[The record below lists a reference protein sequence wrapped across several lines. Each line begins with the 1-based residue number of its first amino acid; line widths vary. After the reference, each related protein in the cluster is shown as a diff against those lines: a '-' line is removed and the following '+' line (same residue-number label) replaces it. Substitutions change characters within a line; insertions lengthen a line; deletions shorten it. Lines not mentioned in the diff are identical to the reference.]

1 MSPITKILCP
11 VDFEAGSRAALTTAR
26 ELAETFSAPIDVV
39 HVLNVPYSVRPD
51 LMVWLEAG
59 HVRPML
65 DVARDQAQQQ
75 LEDWLREADASVERV
90 GRELLIGEPAE
101 AIVERA
107 REGGYDLIVMGTHGR
122 KGMQRLLLGSVA
134 EKVVRRSA
142 CAVLTVHR
150 GQSSAAAA

>member
-1 MSPITKILCP
+1 MSPIGKILCP
-11 VDFEAGSRAALTTAR
+11 VDFEAGSRAALAAAR
-26 ELAETFSAPIDVV
+26 ELAETFSAPVDVV
-39 HVLNVPYSVRPD
+39 HVIAVPHSIRPD

-59 HVRPML
+59 HVRPVL
-65 DVARDQAQQQ
+65 DVARDQAQKQ
-75 LEDWLREADASVERV
+75 LEDWLREANAPAEQV
-90 GRELLIGEPAE
+90 GREMLVGDPAE
-101 AIVERA
+101 AILERA

-142 CAVLTVHR
+142 CPVLTVHR